1 MSDSV
6 SDKSSDKRSIGGEL
20 VIPIAALLFTLYYF
34 YTIYD
39 TPWTAQVSAVFVGSI
54 LLALIF
60 VYFAKVFVQRKQQ
73 EVDLKMGALVEPV
86 SYIPKRLLL
95 FLLTVLFVWTVDWLG
110 FTITVFLFL
119 MASMFVLGDGK
130 RPILVTILSTL
141 LSVGGY
147 LLFIVAFKTR
157 FPKGPFEH
165 LIERL
170 F

>member
-6 SDKSSDKRSIGGEL
+6 SDKPSGKRSIGGEL

-54 LLALIF
+54 LLVMILA
-60 VYFAKVFVQRKQQ
+60 YFAKVFVQLKQNQ
-73 EVDLKMGALVEPV
+73 VDLKMGELVEPV
-86 SYIPKRLLL
+86 SYIPKRLVL

-119 MASMFVLGDGK
+119 MTAMLILGDGK
-130 RPILVTILSTL
+130 RPVLVTILSTL

-157 FPKGPFEH
+157 FPKGLFEN
-165 LIERL
+165 LIERM